1 MTIARVFLCT
11 ALLAFLMGVAE
22 PSIFG
27 EVGSSDSAKELE
39 RIQREMQ
46 EKRKDIQRAS
56 QKERS
61 VLSDLERIDR
71 DIQSGS
77 SELVDQQKRLIETE
91 ASLRIIEANSAKLT
105 QDLGGLKT
113 LYGQRIRALYKMH
126 RSSGT
131 DMVSATD
138 GLEGMARHIKYLG
151 LIAERD
157 SRIIYEYGN
166 ALGRLTEQE
175 KEIALKKAEMIESR
189 RTVAVKKEE
198 LQSKRRR
205 KAAILANVRQEKGL
219 YVQTLHELE
228 EASVS
233 LWAMIRKDE
242 DERRA
247 TKHATTAPATVHG
260 EAGSLPWPLDGPV
273 LTRFGMQR
281 HPQFGTM
288 VFRRGIEI
296 SAHEGQPV
304 YAVESGEV
312 AYADWYRGY
321 GKLVILDHGDGFYTL
336 YGNLFKLD
344 RAKGDHV
351 ARGQELGLAGE
362 TGSLKGSKLYFEI
375 RRNGEAQDPLHWLVK
390 R

>member
-11 ALLAFLMGVAE
+11 ALLVFLLGVAGL
-22 PSIFG
+22 PVFG
-27 EVGSSDSAKELE
+27 KDGSSDSAKELE

-46 EKRKDIQRAS
+46 EKRKDIRRAN

-77 SELVDQQKRLIETE
+77 SELVGQQKQLIETE
-91 ASLRIIEANSAKLT
+91 ASLRLIEANSARLSK
-105 QDLGGLKT
+105 DLGGLKT

-131 DMVSATD
+131 DMVSAMD
-138 GLEGMARHIKYLG
+138 GLEGIARHIKYLG

-157 SRIIYEYGN
+157 SRIIDEYGN
-166 ALGRLTEQE
+166 ALGRMTEQQ
-175 KEIALKKAEMIESR
+175 KQIALKKAEIIESR
-189 RTVAVKKEE
+189 RAVAAKKAE
-198 LQSKRRR
+198 LETKRRR

-219 YVQTLHELE
+219 YAQTLHELE

-233 LWAMIRKDE
+233 LWAMVRKDE
-242 DERRA
+242 EERRS
-247 TKHATTAPATVHG
+247 TKHAAVPATVHG
-260 EAGSLPWPLDGPV
+260 EAGSLPWPLEGPL

-312 AYADWYRGY
+312 AYADWYKGY

-362 TGSLKGSKLYFEI
+362 TGSLKGSKLYFEV
-375 RRNGEAQDPLHWLVK
+375 RWNGEAQDPLHWLVK

>member
-1 MTIARVFLCT
+1 MTIARVFLCMV
-11 ALLAFLMGVAE
+11 LLALITGAAS
-22 PSIFG
+22 PSAFG
-27 EVGSSDSAKELE
+27 EGGSADPAKEYE
-39 RIQREMQ
+39 RLQREMQ
-46 EKRKDIQRAS
+46 EKKKDIRRADR
-56 QKERS
+56 KERS

-77 SELVDQQKRLIETE
+77 SELANQQKRLNNTE
-91 ASLRIIEANSAKLT
+91 ASLHVIEANSVRLNR
-105 QDLGGLKT
+105 DLGGLRT
-113 LYGQRIRALYKMH
+113 LYGQRIRALYKMR

-138 GLEGMARHIKYLG
+138 GLEGLARHIKYLG

-157 SRIIYEYGN
+157 NRIINEYGN
-166 ALGRLTEQE
+166 ALGQLTEQQ
-175 KEIALKKAEMIESR
+175 KQIVLKKAEILESR
-189 RTVAVKKEE
+189 RAVAAKKAE
-198 LQSKRRR
+198 LEIKRRR
-205 KAAILANVRQEKGL
+205 KAAILASVRQEKGL
-219 YVQTLHELE
+219 YAQTLHELE

-242 DERRA
+242 EQRRTA
-247 TKHATTAPATVHG
+247 KRATAPAAVHG
-260 EAGSLPWPLDGPV
+260 AAGSLPWPVNGPV

-296 SAHEGQPV
+296 SAQEGQPV
-304 YAVESGEV
+304 HAVESGQV
-312 AYADWYRGY
+312 AYADWYKGY
-321 GKLVILDHGDGFYTL
+321 GKLVILDHGGGFYTL

-344 RAKGDHV
+344 RAKGDYV
-351 ARGQELGLAGE
+351 TKGQELGLAGE

-390 R
+390 Q

>member
-11 ALLAFLMGVAE
+11 ALLAFLMGVAG
-22 PSIFG
+22 PSGFG
-27 EVGSSDSAKELE
+27 EDGSSDSAKEFE

-46 EKRKDIQRAS
+46 EKRKDIQRAD

-61 VLSDLERIDR
+61 VLGDLERIDR
-71 DIQSGS
+71 EIQSGS
-77 SELVDQQKRLIETE
+77 SVLVGQQKRLIETE
-91 ASLRIIEANSAKLT
+91 ASLRIIEANSARIS
-105 QDLGGLKT
+105 QDLGGLRT

-138 GLEGMARHIKYLG
+138 GLEGIARHIKYLG

-157 SRIIYEYGN
+157 SRIIDEYGN
-166 ALGRLTEQE
+166 ALGRLTDQQ
-175 KEIALKKAEMIESR
+175 KQIALKKAELIESR
-189 RTVAVKKEE
+189 QAVAAEKAE
-198 LQSKRRR
+198 LQTKRHR
-205 KAAILANVRQEKGL
+205 KAAILANVRHEKGL
-219 YVQTLHELE
+219 YAQTLHELE

-233 LWAMIRKDE
+233 LWAMIKKDE
-242 DERRA
+242 EERRTA
-247 TKHATTAPATVHG
+247 VHAIAPATVHG
-260 EAGSLPWPLDGPV
+260 EAGSLPWPLEGSL

-304 YAVESGEV
+304 YAVESGQV
-312 AYADWYRGY
+312 AYADWYKGY